1 MPTDHLMEPAVY
13 HAGVEAEDA
22 LHLAAEN
29 FFTPE
34 EREPRE
40 CSLKSKEDFER
51 VYHEWLPL
59 RNFEWFAKEI
69 VRRAPNQLVRLH
81 GRCVL
86 CDKEQ
91 DFLIQMQDGDV
102 NWLEQVVCPDCQGN
116 ARVRFWVGRLA
127 QEGRDGKS
135 LVLERGS
142 NERNWLFHL
151 LGERVN
157 LYWQRTAGQ
166 SNKENGKLNTEHL
179 PYDDA
184 SLRMVAS
191 YDFLET
197 LEDPIPALKEAARVL
212 QPGGK
217 LLLHTLFDANALQT
231 VDRTVRRDGEP
242 FSESGLWY
250 RDPDIQERELS
261 LVWKVFGW
269 DVLDTIRAC
278 GFREACCRT
287 HYSIN
292 YGYMGYLPLWIEAIR

>member
-1 MPTDHLMEPAVY
+1 
-13 HAGVEAEDA
+13 
-22 LHLAAEN
+22 
-29 FFTPE
+29 
-34 EREPRE
+34 
-40 CSLKSKEDFER
+40 
-51 VYHEWLPL
+51 
-59 RNFEWFAKEI
+59 
-69 VRRAPNQLVRLH
+69 
-81 GRCVL
+81 
-86 CDKEQ
+86 
-91 DFLIQMQDGDV
+91 
-102 NWLEQVVCPDCQGN
+102 
-116 ARVRFWVGRLA
+116 
-127 QEGRDGKS
+127 
-135 LVLERGS
+135 
-142 NERNWLFHL
+142 
-151 LGERVN
+151 
-157 LYWQRTAGQ
+157 
-166 SNKENGKLNTEHL
+166 
-179 PYDDA
+179 
-184 SLRMVAS
+184 MVAS